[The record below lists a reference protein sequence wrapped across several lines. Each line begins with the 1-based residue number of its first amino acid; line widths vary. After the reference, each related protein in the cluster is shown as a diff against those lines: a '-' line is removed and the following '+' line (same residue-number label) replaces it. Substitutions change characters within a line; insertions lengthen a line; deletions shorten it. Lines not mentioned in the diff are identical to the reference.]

1 MRYLPLAAFLGLSL
15 LWGSEWLVTAWS
27 PAQPRLSWLAIQYG
41 VCALLLLPAAVKR
54 GIWCR
59 SRSVLLKTTIAGL
72 GVLCVPQMLL
82 FVGGSR
88 LPPTASLIALA
99 LTPVFLAVS
108 GRLAIPTSICGF
120 AGVLFLSNASLNF
133 STSQW
138 LWLSLP
144 LASAGAL
151 AWSLNTLE
159 NQLQKISVT
168 EGLFS
173 SVLFSGIVLSVNSL
187 FLEHASIAW
196 STPSAFGLIISSIV
210 PTTCGYLFFYWLLSK
225 AGAGCVCMLQWTQ
238 CLVAAAEW
246 TLLMRVAPEWM
257 AIAGAALIV
266 GAVGAAFSNRDDA
279 EGVLFEITQ
288 ACGPAISG
296 PHLIF
301 PGVHCSRGCVDVHRR
316 GR

>member
-1 MRYLPLAAFLGLSL
+1 MQRAAPMRGPYFMRYLPLAAFLGLSF

-27 PAQPRLSWLAIQYG
+27 PAQPRVSWLAIQYA

-54 GIWCR
+54 RIWRR
-59 SRSVLLKTTIAGL
+59 SGSVLLKTIIAGL

-82 FVGGSR
+82 FMGGSR
-88 LPPTASLIALA
+88 LPQTAALIALA

-120 AGVLFLSNASLNF
+120 AGLLFLSNASLNF

-144 LASAGAL
+144 LASAGAI

-159 NQLQKISVT
+159 NQLQKISVP
-168 EGLFS
+168 EALFIS
-173 SVLFSGIVLSVNSL
+173 ALFSGIALSVHSH

-196 STPSAFGLIISSIV
+196 GTRSALGLIISSIV
-210 PTTCGYLFFYWLLSK
+210 PTTCGYLFFYWLVGK
-225 AGAGCVCMLQWTQ
+225 AGAGCVSMLQWTQ
-238 CLVAAAEW
+238 SLVAAAEW
-246 TLLMRVAPEWM
+246 ALLMRLTPGWM
-257 AIAGAALIV
+257 AIAGAILIV
-266 GAVGAAFSNRDDA
+266 GAVWATFSNRNET

-288 ACGPAISG
+288 AS
-296 PHLIF
+296 
-301 PGVHCSRGCVDVHRR
+301 
-316 GR
+316 